1 MCFLQ
6 GVYYFGL
13 HQIPE
18 TDPPILWAAHNLCI
32 AATQATVHFVV
43 FVYMTSESK

>member
-6 GVYYFGL
+6 GVYYLGL
-13 HQIPE
+13 NQIPE
-18 TDPPILWAAHNLCI
+18 TDPAILWTAHDLCI